1 MDVRGYFE
9 SAENTAIS
17 RTRALQELKKHGV
30 NDIDEFYAD
39 LGDCDIYRAQDV
51 LRWLGY
57 WNSVTASPDRIKA

>member
-1 MDVRGYFE
+1 MNSTIRDYLE

-17 RTRALQELKKHGV
+17 RTRALLELKNHG
-30 NDIDEFYAD
+30 IIETDEFYAD

-57 WNSVTASPDRIKA
+57 

>member
-1 MDVRGYFE
+1 MDVWGYFE

-39 LGDCDIYRAQDV
+39 LGDCDIYHAQDV

-57 WNSVTASPDRIKA
+57 

>member
-1 MDVRGYFE
+1 MDETCRDYYE

-17 RTRALQELKKHGV
+17 RTRALLELKKHHISSAE
-30 NDIDEFYAD
+30 DITEFYAD

-57 WNSVTASPDRIKA
+57 